1 MQEIGAGDICNLR
14 KCRIFSIIDLKIF
27 MHCKETIEMKKTIV
41 VITTGGTIEKTYDE
55 LDGTLS
61 NRGSHLRA
69 MLKRLRLPY
78 TRIHHKDLLWK
89 DSLEMTDHD
98 RQMILLAVQNFLPQK
113 LPIVILHGTD
123 TMEITAKFLYDNLKP
138 VSFPIVLTG
147 AMKPFGFEDSDALQ
161 NFTEAL
167 YATSLA
173 EPGIYISM
181 HNRLWKM
188 PGVRKNR
195 ELGTF
200 EKAEDQ

>member
-1 MQEIGAGDICNLR
+1 MKN
-14 KCRIFSIIDLKIF
+14 KIA
-27 MHCKETIEMKKTIV
+27 

-55 LDGTLS
+55 LEGTLS
-61 NRGSHLRA
+61 NRGSHLRS
-69 MLKRLRLPY
+69 MLQRLRLPY
-78 TRIHHKDLLWK
+78 TQIQHQDLLWK

-123 TMEITAKFLYDNLKP
+123 TMEITAQYLYDSLHP
-138 VSFPIVLTG
+138 APIPIILTG
-147 AMKPFGFEDSDALQ
+147 AMKPFGFEDSDAVQ

-167 YATSLA
+167 YAATLVA
-173 EPGIYISM
+173 PGIYISM
-181 HNRLWKM
+181 HNRLWQM

-200 EKAEDQ
+200 EKFE